1 MESAADNVEQKPLGR
16 VLAEERERQ
25 GLSRTEVAQRMH
37 ISARQVESLETGDYA
52 HLPRGPFLRGF
63 VRNYGKLLGLDAAA
77 LLARLAE
84 AAPRSAPDIVVPSQ
98 NIRFDPLGERLANPY
113 VKAGVLAVVVVAMA
127 FAGMY
132 WWLFIRPTPPGA
144 QGKKPGAEPAAAVSP
159 RNGPPRQLAVAP
171 IAPPESVAPS
181 HAPVE
186 AEPSARPSGAQSA
199 KPDAAK
205 AEPVKADA
213 AGRTDAA
220 RKAGVR
226 TLKLR
231 FRGESWV
238 EIKDAQGKVL
248 LSRLNSRGTEAEV
261 AGRPPLTVIVGNAP
275 EVEMVSD
282 GREFPL
288 EPHTKVAVA
297 RFTLE

>member
-1 MESAADNVEQKPLGR
+1 VESAADKVEPKPLGR

-77 LLARLAE
+77 LLAQLAE

-127 FAGMY
+127 LAGMY
-132 WWLFIRPTPPGA
+132 WWLFIRPAAPGA
-144 QGKKPGAEPAAAVSP
+144 LGKKSGAEQAAAVSP
-159 RNGPPRQLAVAP
+159 RIGPPQQIAAAPLAPA
-171 IAPPESVAPS
+171 ESVAGLP
-181 HAPVE
+181 APME
-186 AEPSARPSGAQSA
+186 AEPSVRPPKAEPA
-199 KPDAAK
+199 KPEPAK
-205 AEPVKADA
+205 AEPAKAEGGRADA
-213 AGRTDAA
+213 AKR
-220 RKAGVR
+220 AGVR

-238 EIKDAQGKVL
+238 EVKDAQGKVL

-275 EVEMVSD
+275 EVEVVSD